1 MWFTCCYNQ
10 YGKLPQKLI
19 RNTKQ
24 KLFKIRYKQIKIDIM
39 KNKLQSIIKH
49 IKTMF
54 YNLKFCVSLKKD
66 NTTTEKDLCE
76 KENCGKFGKLIRKK
90 MRNIRFKIINK
101 SNIKKYDDGFTK
113 VEILEIFK
121 NSFNE
126 TIKNREKQKDGNKK
140 VGAL

>member
-54 YNLKFCVSLKKD
+54 YNLKL
-66 NTTTEKDLCE
+66 
-76 KENCGKFGKLIRKK
+76 
-90 MRNIRFKIINK
+90 
-101 SNIKKYDDGFTK
+101 
-113 VEILEIFK
+113 
-121 NSFNE
+121 
-126 TIKNREKQKDGNKK
+126 
-140 VGAL
+140 